1 MHLNITLSFGLLV
14 VCNVSVLWNRKV
26 TRIKDMTT
34 QEESY
39 IDSSHYYLYRKCM
52 GQQMRISILMFFL
65 LKGTEPPDAAIEHAG
80 IIALQ
85 AQEIQV
91 DHSVSK
97 LMQLY
102 GNSYGQDTKGDM

>member
-14 VCNVSVLWNRKV
+14 ACNVSVLWNRKV

-39 IDSSHYYLYRKCM
+39 IDSSHYNLYRKCM